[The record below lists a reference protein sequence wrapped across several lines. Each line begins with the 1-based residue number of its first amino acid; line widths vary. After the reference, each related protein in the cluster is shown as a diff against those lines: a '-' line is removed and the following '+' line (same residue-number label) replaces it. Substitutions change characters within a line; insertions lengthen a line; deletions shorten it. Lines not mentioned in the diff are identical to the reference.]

1 MELWFTEYHHNTIGF
16 SLKVKETLFVS
27 ESKYQRIQVLDTEAF
42 GRVLLLDGLFM
53 TTDRDEWTYHELLV
67 HPAMFLHSNPEQVLV
82 IGGGDG
88 GAIREVVRHD
98 TVKKAVL
105 CEIDGLVIETCK
117 RFFPQIACELTGN
130 PRVEVQVRDGVQFM
144 EENQTRFDVILV
156 DSTDPIGPA
165 VGLFQADFYKK
176 CLASL
181 KEDGILVAQSES
193 PFYDMEILKAM
204 QNNLKAAG
212 FPIVRFYW
220 GFVPTYPSGM
230 WSWVMA
236 SKKYDPLTDMNLKKA
251 KQRMASMPLKYMTPE
266 LLRSVFDLPAFFKQA
281 VS

>member
-1 MELWFTEYHHNTIGF
+1 MELWFTEYHKDNIGF
-16 SLKVKETLFVS
+16 TLKVKETLFVGES
-27 ESKYQRIQVLDTEAF
+27 EYQKIQVLETEAF

-67 HPAMFLHSNPEQVLV
+67 HPAMFLHSKPENVLV

-88 GAIREVVRHD
+88 GAIREIVKHEC
-98 TVKKAVL
+98 VKKAVL

-130 PRVEVQVRDGVQFM
+130 PKVEVKVRDGVKFM
-144 EENQTRFDVILV
+144 EENQTSFDVILV

-176 CLASL
+176 CLKSL

-193 PFYDMEILKAM
+193 PFYNMEILQDM
-204 QNNLKAAG
+204 QKNLKKAG
-212 FPIVRFYW
+212 FSTVNFYW

-236 SKKYDPLTDMNLKKA
+236 SKKYDPIKDMNLDAA
-251 KQRMASMPLKYMTPE
+251 KQKMPSMCLKYMTPE
-266 LLRSVFDLPAFFKQA
+266 LLRSVFDLPAFFQKA

>member
-1 MELWFTEYHHNTIGF
+1 MELWFTEYHKNNIGF
-16 SLKVKETLFVS
+16 SLKVKETLFVG
-27 ESKYQRIQVLDTEAF
+27 ESAYQKIQVLDTEAF

-53 TTDRDEWTYHELLV
+53 TTDRDEWTYHELIV
-67 HPAMFLHSNPEQVLV
+67 HPAMFLHPNAQDVLV

-88 GAIREVVRHD
+88 GAIREVVRHSQ
-98 TVKKAVL
+98 VKRAVL

-130 PRVEVQVRDGVQFM
+130 PKVEVKVQDGVKFM
-144 EENQTRFDVILV
+144 EDNQTSFDVILV

-176 CLASL
+176 CLNSL

-193 PFYDMEILKAM
+193 PFYDIEIIKDM
-204 QNNLKAAG
+204 QNNLRQAG
-212 FPIVRFYW
+212 FPIIRFYW

-236 SKKYDPLTDMNLKKA
+236 SKKYDPIKDMNIEAA
-251 KQRMASMPLKYMTPE
+251 KQKMASMGLKYMTPE
-266 LLRSVFDLPAFFKQA
+266 LLRSVFDLPAFFQQA
-281 VS
+281 IG

>member
-1 MELWFTEYHHNTIGF
+1 MELWFTEYHKNTIGF
-16 SLKVKETLFVS
+16 SLKVKETLFVGES
-27 ESKYQRIQVLDTEAF
+27 EYQKIQVIDTEAF
-42 GRVLLLDGLFM
+42 GKVLLLDGLFM
-53 TTDRDEWTYHELLV
+53 TTVRDEWTYHELLV
-67 HPAMFLHSNPEQVLV
+67 HPAMFLHTKPENVLV

-88 GAIREVVRHD
+88 GAIREIVRHES
-98 TVKKAVL
+98 VKKAVL

-130 PRVEVQVRDGVQFM
+130 PKVEVKVRDGVKFM
-144 EENQTRFDVILV
+144 EENQTTFDVILV

-176 CLASL
+176 CLNSL
-181 KEDGILVAQSES
+181 KANGILVAQSES
-193 PFYDMEILKAM
+193 PFYDIEIIQDM
-204 QNNLKAAG
+204 QKNLQQAG
-212 FPIVRFYW
+212 FPIIRFYW

-236 SKKYDPLTDMNLKKA
+236 SKKYDPITDMNIKA
-251 KQRMASMPLKYMTPE
+251 AEQKMQSMALKYMTPA
-266 LLRSVFDLPAFFKQA
+266 LLRSIFELPAFFQKR